1 MARSQSRYTRIIGN
15 GLLEQAEATQYHR
28 EQVVEVVR
36 YPSGQLTDAF
46 HFLGFVQLPQRD
58 LPLARTLLEPAFQL
72 VVLFLQRVSR
82 IPKGRISR
90 HKLHNEIAEGRT
102 RRPGMAGRDG
112 SAAAC
117 C

>member
-1 MARSQSRYTRIIGN
+1 MATLGPTECRKKSSMSGISRGRATISIQFLPAGKCQHRVVSVAPRSAPWMARSQSRYTRILGN

-58 LPLARTLLEPAFQL
+58 LPLAR
-72 VVLFLQRVSR
+72 
-82 IPKGRISR
+82 
-90 HKLHNEIAEGRT
+90 
-102 RRPGMAGRDG
+102 
-112 SAAAC
+112 
-117 C
+117 